1 MIVTCV
7 DKWDPM
13 TELQSV
19 TNLKQLAKKAGI
31 SGVQIAEQMG
41 FRPETVSRHLNGKQT
56 ISIDDAIKYAR
67 ILNCS
72 AEEILFKRSMC
83 PLIGELDANTG
94 IFKSFGEDESK
105 RRYLAGPFNFTASDA
120 AYFSP
125 GWFSPKKTSIAI
137 LDSRPIVK
145 NYIHDQSVGQI
156 SLCQAKIQNKIETL
170 LAYPFEN
177 ADFETYTLRKL
188 ISVVSGMGNKHGSR
202 ALQSPTS
209 KPLKDGVYESVELI
223 WATPLKAVIY
233 DPPTSGFEIVKDN

>member
-1 MIVTCV
+1 MLNCLE
-7 DKWDPM
+7 KWDAM

-83 PLIGELDANTG
+83 PIVGDLDKTG
-94 IFKSFGEDESK
+94 NFTSYGEDESK
-105 RRYLAGPFNFTASDA
+105 RSYLAGPYNFSPNDA
-120 AYFSP
+120 AYFTA

-137 LDSRPIVK
+137 FDSKPIAK
-145 NYIHDQSVGQI
+145 KYIHDQSVGQI
-156 SLCQAKIQNKIETL
+156 SLCQAKIENKIQTV

-188 ISVVSGMGNKHGSR
+188 VSVVSAMGKSNETRPLHNT
-202 ALQSPTS
+202 TS
-209 KPLKDGVYESVELI
+209 KPLKNGIFESVDLI